1 MNNIPNPNDMMNLIQ
16 QFQQFRSTFKGNPKD
31 IVMGMVNSGKISQ
44 NQLNE
49 LQQAAQQFQR
59 LLK

>member
-1 MNNIPNPNDMMNLIQ
+1 MNNFPDPNNMMNLIQ
-16 QFQQFRSTFKGNPKD
+16 QFQQFKNSFKGNPKD
-31 IVMGMVNSGKISQ
+31 IVLGMVNSGKISQ

-49 LQQAAQQFQR
+49 LQQAAQQFQK